1 MKKRILSALAVLAL
15 TATAAFAHGD
25 VEIGPNG
32 GRVVD
37 LGSKAPS
44 AEVVLQGTNFVISLY
59 DEAAKKSV
67 PATAAQTLSIVHKES
82 GKKLEPKLVDGKW
95 TVAKP
100 DGKEFWL
107 ILTLKDDAA
116 AKGRTGRLHYDE
128 AVCGDCK
135 NPEWICKCAEQKKA
149 KK

>member
-1 MKKRILSALAVLAL
+1 MKKRILSALAILAM
-15 TATAAFAHGD
+15 AANVFAHGD

-37 LGSKAPS
+37 LGDKAPS
-44 AEVVLQGTNFVISLY
+44 AEVTLQGSNFVISLY
-59 DEAAKKSV
+59 DEGAKKTV
-67 PATAAQTLSIVHKES
+67 PATAQTLSIVHKES

-107 ILTLKDDAA
+107 ILTLKDDAS

-135 NPEWICKCAEQKKA
+135 SPEWICKCAQQKKA